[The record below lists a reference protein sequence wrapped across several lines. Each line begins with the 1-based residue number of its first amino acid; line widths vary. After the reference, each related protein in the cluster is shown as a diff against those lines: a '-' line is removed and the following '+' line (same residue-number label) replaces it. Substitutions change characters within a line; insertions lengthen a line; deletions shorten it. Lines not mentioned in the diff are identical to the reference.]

1 MIIWW
6 SMHIDNDNPRPLHQV
21 SMSRA
26 LPSGRTVSPSL
37 AEPAMLGALADFR
50 GVLAPRE
57 PACNSRGPM
66 AVLIQGFFLYRK
78 THGFAIP
85 TTYEI

>member
-1 MIIWW
+1 MIT
-6 SMHIDNDNPRPLHQV
+6 PRPLHQV

-78 THGFAIP
+78 TMENPWFCNTDYI
-85 TTYEI
+85 